1 MNLLIFFLNS
11 TWMNGKNHQVRE
23 QNVKIQQR
31 NYYEQPKD
39 TKYDRY
45 YCDIIG
51 LLFFPPTCI

>member
-1 MNLLIFFLNS
+1 
-11 TWMNGKNHQVRE
+11 MNGKNHQVRE